1 MKYQMWKGF
10 GFFSTKSFK
19 KLIRDVLATENF
31 DEVMKGGDEIIG
43 NKATVHVVT
52 SMPYM
57 CR

>member
-1 MKYQMWKGF
+1 MV
-10 GFFSTKSFK
+10 FFSTKGFK